1 MAMLRAG
8 KVIGAMTN
16 WYMIAIEKMEKA
28 ISLDGYMFCGKEEHF
43 PVSSL
48 REVLADYMDG
58 YFEMGYQDGE
68 KILRGNS
75 AFRARSLALCACKVW
90 YRIWGR
96 LRLCK
101 VSVRAA

>member
-1 MAMLRAG
+1 
-8 KVIGAMTN
+8 MTE
-16 WYMIAIEKMEKA
+16 WGMTAIEKMEKV
-28 ISLDGYMFCGKEEHF
+28 ILFDGYMFCGKEEYNHCGKH
-43 PVSSL
+43 
-48 REVLADYMDG
+48 MDG

-75 AFRARSLALCACKVW
+75 AFRAPSLPRLLALCACKVW

-101 VSVRAA
+101 VSMRAA